1 MLENPLY
8 GTVFGKVPKRS
19 HMKTWLFLPLILLG
33 FILPGCTK
41 TTNEVVIPNQTI
53 LVDVNPG
60 DWGLDNGT
68 YFYSINVPE
77 LNGVNQ
83 FDGVVVSMARY
94 DPANPGAEPQSFELL
109 PQVYGDQSYFI
120 IHNDNAV
127 EVDIKGVN
135 GVPSVKPSGKVRI
148 KIVLIPSVQ

>member
-1 MLENPLY
+1 
-8 GTVFGKVPKRS
+8 
-19 HMKTWLFLPLILLG
+19 MKTWLLLPLIVLG
-33 FILPGCTK
+33 FILPGCKK
-41 TTNEVVIPNQTI
+41 TTNEIVIPNQTI
-53 LVDVNPG
+53 LVDVKSA

-68 YFYSINVPE
+68 YYYSIAVPE

-94 DPANPGAEPQSFELL
+94 DPANPSAEPQSFELL
-109 PQVYGDQSYFI
+109 PQVYDNQSYFI

-135 GVPSVKPSGKVRI
+135 GAASQKPSGTVRI
-148 KIVLIPSVQ
+148 KIVLIPSQQ